1 MQETENTWH
10 SKPRVAEICNS
21 GAYYNLEHAF
31 LPIIFVALLAELEKR
46 GEEATRERARVTR
59 AVVCAWACSSS
70 KRKMEID
77 PSCSSD
83 VVVVSPLLL
92 SGEIA
97 REERVE

>member
-1 MQETENTWH
+1 MQETENIWH
-10 SKPRVAEICNS
+10 AEPKVAEICNS
-21 GAYYNLEHAF
+21 GAYYILSMLF

-46 GEEATRERARVTR
+46 GEEATRERARVTCG
-59 AVVCAWACSSS
+59 VCAWACSSS

-97 REERVE
+97 REEKVE